1 MRKTLTEL
9 IKMKK
14 QIIEDC
20 INKRMKWKEGARILV
35 MHPKA
40 LSRLKKNY
48 LIHGECVL
56 AGRKPGPKK
65 GSPDN
70 KTPDSIEEIVEEIA
84 SDLSLGPV
92 RIAEIL
98 LEKHGIKIHQTTVWR
113 ILKRRKSR
121 YTTEYK
127 RWKQEPKLYCL
138 EEPGIELQ
146 LDGCYPYGRGRK
158 IVGFD
163 AIDDCSRWVLGK
175 VYEGQETLE
184 TACAFID
191 ELVKKAPFMIRRIRV
206 DNKLA
211 KGLRKYCER
220 MGIEIH
226 ANDAY
231 SPEQNGKIERFHK
244 TLKREFFWK
253 FCSFEDSVEEINYKY
268 TFWQS
273 NYNYH
278 RKHGGYGMN
287 GLSPVKKLNQVWQN
301 QAVAQNSKKVTG
313 FLQQYIFLQYLSGL
327 LECRRDRRT
336 LKYNQC

>member
-1 MRKTLTEL
+1 
-9 IKMKK
+9 MKK

-313 FLQQYIFLQYLSGL
+313 FLQQYKFCYSFKFALIYFLLCQKISVERG
-327 LECRRDRRT
+327 
-336 LKYNQC
+336 

>member
-313 FLQQYIFLQYLSGL
+313 FLQQYKVLQKHKKMLS
-327 LECRRDRRT
+327 
-336 LKYNQC
+336 